1 MNNLDDLRINLDKAA
16 FAIREATHITD
27 YMREPRPDE
36 IPDLIRRI
44 NARGWRIMLCQC
56 ISGPDWY
63 VCMYR
68 GEQSTISDMMPDPL
82 MALQDALN
90 RTAEHD

>member
-1 MNNLDDLRINLDKAA
+1 MSNLDDLRINLDKAA

-27 YMREPRPDE
+27 YMREPKPDE

-44 NARGWRIMLCQC
+44 NAKGWRVTIWQGKSSDWWVTLSGKQYIMSA
-56 ISGPDWY
+56 I
-63 VCMYR
+63 R
-68 GEQSTISDMMPDPL
+68 PDPL